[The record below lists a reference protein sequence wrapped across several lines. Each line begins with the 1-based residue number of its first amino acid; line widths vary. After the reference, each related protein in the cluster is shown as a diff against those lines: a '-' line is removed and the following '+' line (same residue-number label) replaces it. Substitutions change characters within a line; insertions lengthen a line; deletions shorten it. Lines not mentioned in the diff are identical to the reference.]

1 MNEGTSIGEVENI
14 ENFSLDSNNENQ
26 LQDSDLKATK
36 IGEISEFEREFINEN
51 EELATKETPVKKPES
66 KKSDQ
71 DSNNTLLKSELEKFL
86 EEETAQVFD
95 YEDGDVIEGTV
106 RSIEKS
112 GILIDFNF
120 KSDGYVSNSE
130 LGCNEDGKSEVLEPG
145 QKALFFYW

>member
-36 IGEISEFEREFINEN
+36 IGEISEFEREFLNED
-51 EELATKETPVKKPES
+51 EEQVTKETSVKKPES

-71 DSNNTLLKSELEKFL
+71 ESNKTLLKSELEKFL

-112 GILIDFNF
+112 GVLIDFNF

-130 LGCNEDGKSEVLEPG
+130 L
-145 QKALFFYW
+145 